1 MLCHIKN
8 TMPSHGRTVR
18 RGFTLIELLVVIAII
33 AILAAILFPVFSR
46 ARAKARQATCMSN
59 LRQIGLAATQ
69 YANDYDENLPPY
81 AGFFVAVIPECN
93 ASPALYT
100 FGVLALLQSYSRN
113 TQYSQCPDT
122 KPLTST
128 SACYRR
134 RFLELEGRIGYG
146 YSVPTPGA
154 TAYSIPIPSTDP
166 CRLIFSRTHL
176 AVIDEPVIHVAFMDA
191 VPTGTSSRP
200 LYDSS
205 GIYQIHVTTPFG
217 SPHYRILAP
226 GCNVSLSGWH
236 QAPEPRHIEM
246 VNVTF
251 CDGHTKA
258 LPMEKVYGVRCAPA
272 DQRVTTP
279 LCRDLA
285 LDPNSPAYAELWRMW
300 K

>member
-8 TMPSHGRTVR
+8 AMPLHHRAIR

-33 AILAAILFPVFSR
+33 AILSAILFPVFSR
-46 ARAKARQATCMSN
+46 ARAKARQATCLSN

-69 YANDYDENLPPY
+69 YANDYDERFPPY
-81 AGFFVAVIPECN
+81 QSIGYLVIPEC
-93 ASPALYT
+93 SSSVALYT
-100 FGVLALLQSYSRN
+100 LGYLALLQPYSRN
-113 TQYSQCPDT
+113 TQFSQCPDT

-128 SACYRR
+128 SACHRR
-134 RFLELEGRIGYG
+134 RFLEIEGRIGYG
-146 YSVPTPGA
+146 MAWPTPGA
-154 TAYSIPIPSTDP
+154 EYTSASPVVNRNMLAIIEEPA
-166 CRLIFSRTHL
+166 TH
-176 AVIDEPVIHVAFMDA
+176 VGWMDA

-200 LYDSS
+200 LYDSY
-205 GIYQIHVTTPFG
+205 GIYMNHATTPFG
-217 SPHYRILAP
+217 ANHYPPLGFTGTQPSA
-226 GCNVSLSGWH
+226 WH

-285 LDPNSPAYAELWRMW
+285 LNPNSPTYAELWQMW